1 MDKLYTYIKEN
12 QMSVDIINMAGRL
25 NQKAS
30 EMLGDKSQDFLQSFG
45 QRPGTL
51 DIFHDF
57 LEYVTQEMLGVM
69 MIKTSFKPKDL
80 KRELYLS
87 SLPINVKK
95 RFLAGQSIPL
105 NPFSEDKPFITKNQ
119 FELIKHASYDLN
131 WNLFQDVEFKPE
143 NLIVYQD
150 GFRNKFMYFFK
161 IHTRIGEPLAFSTQG
176 NIGDVPT
183 RYTEEGSGFIPK
195 LAQKLKQGFKMVNI
209 EELN

>member
-1 MDKLYTYIKEN
+1 MEFTDIKEN
-12 QMSVDIINMAGRL
+12 IQQQDIINMASRL

-51 DIFHDF
+51 DTFHEF

-105 NPFSEDKPFITKNQ
+105 NPFSVDKPFITKNQ
-119 FELIKHASYDLN
+119 FELIKHASRDLN
-131 WNLFQDVEFKPE
+131 WSLLQNVEFKDE
-143 NLIVYQD
+143 NIATYQD
-150 GFRNKFMYFFK
+150 GFHNKYFYCFK
-161 IHTRIGEPLAFSTQG
+161 INKDTGEPLAFSTRG
-176 NIGDVPT
+176 NIGSVPT
-183 RYTEEGSGFIPK
+183 KLNPEGSGVTKSLVQVLRKGYK
-195 LAQKLKQGFKMVNI
+195 LVNI
-209 EELN
+209 EGLN